1 MNIFLT
7 IFVQKFA
14 IKVFYTR
21 FVKVIDGR
29 YTEFN
34 LNKQFMSNLLAI
46 ETAFLNLPQVKN
58 AINLN
63 EIRNV
68 QRTITNAKKK
78 KFEQTL
84 SLSKLVGNVVRWFD
98 SEEGQTLCRE
108 EGIIWNKEQ
117 IGLKVFG
124 WQKSFF
130 YKVVKVSNLKEEVI
144 ETFKTKCTELESNG
158 EEPNRSIEGLLKF
171 AKQLENNTSE
181 SGQEDGTETET
192 EVETRPTV
200 IFNLTFKKDS
210 GNVSVK
216 ISDRYE
222 IKTTNSLEEIQ
233 EAINFLSSLINQ

>member
-14 IKVFYTR
+14 NKVFYTR
-21 FVKVIDGR
+21 FVKVFDGR
-29 YTEFN
+29 NTVIQ
-34 LNKQFMSNLLAI
+34 LNNQFMSNLLAI
-46 ETAFLNLPQVKN
+46 ETAFLNLPQVKS

-84 SLSKLVGNVVRWFD
+84 SLSKLVGSVVVWFD
-98 SEEGQTLCRE
+98 SEEGQRICRE
-108 EGIIWNKEQ
+108 EGISWNKEQ

-130 YKVVKVSNLKEEVI
+130 YKVVKVSNLKEDVI
-144 ETFKTKCTELESNG
+144 ETFKTKCIELESIG

-171 AKQLENNTSE
+171 AKQLENNTSD
-181 SGQEDGTETET
+181 SGQETETET
-192 EVETRPTV
+192 EVETRQTV
-200 IFNLTFKKDS
+200 IFNLTFKKES
-210 GNVSVK
+210 GNISVK
-216 ISDRYE
+216 ISDRFE

-233 EAINFLSSLINQ
+233 EAINFLQTIINQ